1 MSSSK
6 RPPDSS
12 WVRSP
17 SKRLV
22 RKPRPDYNFKFLQ
35 LPTEI
40 KLRICEYLSVDDI
53 RRLSFMSEGF
63 NRLFNKYFVCKQIH
77 LPNDLLECADIQ
89 GRYVLSIKVDFSF
102 AVAYNHKDSVWYRK
116 PISPVTRAKCVEAI
130 KLLNLSQLKEIVLK
144 TDLISQWLK
153 GAAKGL
159 CTWYT
164 EIASIVFTSALH
176 LQHVDISLLRCK
188 KSLLVM
194 ETLAN
199 NASSL
204 KHVTVRNSANFG
216 TNSSEHNK
224 INPLF
229 PHSPLSLVRN
239 LLDKCNITSLYLLNF
254 ELYEYQEYL
263 LSDPR
268 PSKILESSTL
278 KELFMRFASCPG
290 AVLFGSFINE
300 TLICPALTQL
310 RVEFK
315 DYSDVCLYH
324 FSDAAPAFICSM
336 FRNSPKCKRYNGKYM
351 FKGKFCCYKSCPL
364 YQYYYSE
371 SD

>member
-1 MSSSK
+1 M
-6 RPPDSS
+6 
-12 WVRSP
+12 
-17 SKRLV
+17 
-22 RKPRPDYNFKFLQ
+22 
-35 LPTEI
+35 
-40 KLRICEYLSVDDI
+40 
-53 RRLSFMSEGF
+53 
-63 NRLFNKYFVCKQIH
+63 
-77 LPNDLLECADIQ
+77 
-89 GRYVLSIKVDFSF
+89 
-102 AVAYNHKDSVWYRK
+102 WYRK

-188 KSLLVM
+188 KSLAVM
-194 ETLAN
+194 ERLAN
-199 NASSL
+199 NASCL
-204 KHVTVRNSANFG
+204 KQVTVRNAAKFG
-216 TNSSEHNK
+216 AISSEHNE

-229 PHSPLSLVRN
+229 PYSPLSLVRN

-268 PSKILESSTL
+268 PSKILGSRTL

-336 FRNSPKCKRYNGKYM
+336 FRNSPKCNRYNGKYM
-351 FKGKFCCYKSCPL
+351 FTGKFCCYKSCPL
-364 YQYYYSE
+364 YQYYDSE